1 MLRQDSS
8 TFWPS
13 PERRSINGSAV
24 RAMIDPV
31 AEARAR
37 FDARPDNSSW
47 MIDASWDTTSTSTS
61 ASPLHGLPIA
71 VKSNYAVAGLRTLA
85 GSAARDDG
93 TVAEFDCPAVAALRT
108 AGAVIVG
115 TLNMNEL
122 AYGFTGV
129 NRCFGD
135 VVNPHDADRVAGG
148 SSSASAAI
156 VGAGVLDAALG
167 TDTNG
172 SIRVPAA
179 LCGVWGFRPSSGSVS
194 TEGIVPL
201 AQTLDVPGPLTRNV
215 DLLRAIATALGV
227 DTGATAHVSA
237 RVAMLRGFPAHGAQ
251 PAVTAAV
258 ARVAKVLG
266 AGPTVELD
274 WTAAARAAS
283 QVLTGFEAARNHR
296 ALLAQRPERLEPL
309 TRARLRAGLAVDDR
323 WAQRAFEVR
332 DRLRS
337 DPDGMFDGADVI
349 VLASVAMTAPRRDT
363 EFVEFDGTQE
373 SVNAALG
380 RCTSPFS
387 LVGAPVVSVPFSELD
402 DNGLPIGVQLVGR
415 PGLDALVL
423 ALARVLED
431 DGIAAAQVRPGA

>member
-1 MLRQDSS
+1 MS
-8 TFWPS
+8 
-13 PERRSINGSAV
+13 
-24 RAMIDPV
+24 DPV
-31 AEARAR
+31 AQARAR
-37 FDARPDNSSW
+37 FDARPDNAAW
-47 MIDASWDTTSTSTS
+47 MIDACWDTTNTGST
-61 ASPLHGLPIA
+61 ASPLSGLPIA

-93 TVAEFDCPAVAALRT
+93 TVAEFDCPAVAALRS

-129 NRCFGD
+129 NVRFGD
-135 VVNPHDADRVAGG
+135 VANPHSADHVAGG

-179 LCGVWGFRPSSGSVS
+179 LCGVWGFRPSSASVS
-194 TEGIVPL
+194 AEGIVPL
-201 AQTLDVPGPLTRNV
+201 AETLDVPGPLARNV
-215 DLLRAIATALGV
+215 KLLDAIATALGV
-227 DTGATAHVSA
+227 ETRVNARMSA
-237 RVAMLRGFPAHGAQ
+237 RIATLRGFPAHGAQ

-266 AGPTVELD
+266 ASRSVELD

-283 QVLTGFEAARNHR
+283 QVLTGYEAARNHR
-296 ALLAQRPERLEPL
+296 ALLVDRAGGLEPL
-309 TRARLRAGLAVDDR
+309 TRARLRAGLAVDGR
-323 WAQRAFEVR
+323 WAQRALEVR
-332 DRLRS
+332 NRLRT
-337 DPDGMFDGADVI
+337 DPEGTFDGADVI
-349 VLASVAMTAPRRDT
+349 VLASVAMTAPRRDA
-363 EFVEFDGTQE
+363 EFVELDGKQE

-387 LVGAPVVSVPFSELD
+387 FVGAAVVSVPFCEPD
-402 DNGLPIGVQLVGR
+402 DNGLPIGVQLVAR
-415 PGLDALVL
+415 PGLDAVVL
-423 ALARVLED
+423 ALAKVLED
-431 DGIAAAQVRPGA
+431 DGIAAAQVQ

>member
-1 MLRQDSS
+1 MH
-8 TFWPS
+8 
-13 PERRSINGSAV
+13 
-24 RAMIDPV
+24 DPV
-31 AEARAR
+31 ARARAR
-37 FDARPDNSSW
+37 FDARPDTSAW
-47 MIDASWDTTSTSTS
+47 MIDACWDATSTSTS
-61 ASPLHGLPIA
+61 ASPLDGLPIA

-93 TVAEFDCPAVAALRT
+93 TVAEFDCPAVAALRS

-135 VVNPHDADRVAGG
+135 VANPHDADRMAGG

-179 LCGVWGFRPSSGSVS
+179 LCGVWGFRPSSGTVS
-194 TEGIVPL
+194 AEGIVPL
-201 AQTLDVPGPLTRNV
+201 AETLDVPGPLARNV
-215 DLLRAIATALGV
+215 ELLIAIASALGV
-227 DTGATAHVSA
+227 DTAAPA
-237 RVAMLRGFPAHGAQ
+237 RRSPRIAMLRGFPAYGAQ
-251 PAVTAAV
+251 PEVAAAV

-266 AGPTVELD
+266 AGRTVELD
-274 WTAAARAAS
+274 WTPAARAAS
-283 QVLTGFEAARNHR
+283 QVLTGYEAARNHR
-296 ALLAQRPERLEPL
+296 ALLAEQTDRLEPL
-309 TRARLRAGLAVDDR
+309 TRARLRAGLAVDGR
-323 WAQRAFEVR
+323 SAGRAFEVR
-332 DRLRS
+332 NRLRS
-337 DPDGMFDGADVI
+337 DPDGLFDGADVI
-349 VLASVAMTAPRRDT
+349 VLPSVAMTAPRRNT
-363 EFVEFDGTQE
+363 EFIEFDGKQE

-387 LVGAPVVSVPFSELD
+387 LVGAAVVSVPFSELD
-402 DNGLPIGVQLVGR
+402 DDGLPIGVQLVAR

-423 ALARVLED
+423 ALARVLEV
-431 DGIAAAQVRPGA
+431 DGIAAAQVT